1 MRPVRGRNRP
11 RRLLTAGALLLELA
25 GWPAR
30 GGGGAAATGT
40 APGEPCVTFIVEGMM
55 KSRSGAT

>member
-1 MRPVRGRNRP
+1 MRGINRP
-11 RRLLTAGALLLELA
+11 RRLLTAGALLLVL
-25 GWPAR
+25 GPAR
-30 GGGGAAATGT
+30 GGDGAAAAGA